1 MTCLTLVT
9 RPAHATYSSMVVDAG
24 TGEVLNEVNA
34 DSLVGPAS
42 LTKMMTLYLTF
53 QELHKG
59 TIRLGQMM
67 QVSTFAANR
76 EPSRINIEAGDQV
89 VVRDLILALVTKS
102 ANNAATVLA
111 EGIAGS
117 EAEFARRM
125 TDKAHQLGMTNTVF
139 RNANGLPDAE
149 QVTTARDMVKLG
161 QALISTFPD
170 EYRYFSTREFTFRGE
185 VIRTHDNLLTSY
197 EGTDGIKT
205 GYTMSSGFNLVTS
218 AVRDNRRL
226 IGVVLGSRTAYARDR
241 LMVTLLT
248 DAFANRPTD
257 ALLVA
262 QAGGERVPA
271 RLLSRAARVVAALS
285 PIGRAEAA
293 TLTAPLSR
301 RNSRVAAAVPASAA
315 SAERAEPAGAS
326 KWSIQVGA
334 YSHEKQAAH
343 AGREVARLPSLR
355 GKSLV
360 VMTPSKGE
368 AAKVYRVRLNGF
380 NEQQAQSACQAVKQK
395 GHPCAVISPAGGAL
409 KLASR

>member
-1 MTCLTLVT
+1 
-9 RPAHATYSSMVVDAG
+9 MVVDAG

-59 TIRLGQMM
+59 TLRLGQML

-76 EPSRINIEAGDQV
+76 EPSRINIDAGDQV
-89 VVRDLILALVTKS
+89 SVRDLILALVTKS

-111 EGIAGS
+111 EGIAGT
-117 EAEFARRM
+117 EPEFARRM

-139 RNANGLPDAE
+139 RNANGLPDPD
-149 QVTTARDMVKLG
+149 QVSTARDMVKLG
-161 QALISTFPD
+161 MALISTYPE

-185 VIRTHDNLLTSY
+185 VIRTHDHLLTSY

-205 GYTMSSGFNLVTS
+205 GYTVSSGFNLVTS

-226 IGVVLGSRTAYARDR
+226 VGVVMGSRTAYARDR
-241 LMVTLLT
+241 LMETLLT
-248 DAFANRPTD
+248 DAFNNRQTD
-257 ALLVA
+257 AILVA
-262 QAGGERVPA
+262 QAAGGERA
-271 RLLSRAARVVAALS
+271 QGRLLSRAARVVAALS

-293 TLTAPLSR
+293 TLSPPVSR
-301 RNSRVAAAVPASAA
+301 RSGHGAAPATAPASAP
-315 SAERAEPAGAS
+315 SAEPSGNS

-334 YSHEKQAAH
+334 YSREKQATQ
-343 AGREVARLPSLR
+343 AGKEVAHLPPLR
-355 GKSLV
+355 GKTLV
-360 VMTPSKGE
+360 VLSPSKSE
-368 AAKVYRVRLNGF
+368 AAHLYRVRMTGF

-395 GHPCAVISPAGGAL
+395 GHACAVIAPVSGTGGTL
-409 KLASR
+409 KLASAR